1 MSWDGDK
8 RQRRRLVVWLV
19 VTLCVLAELVGVG
32 LLRASGANGLT
43 APIISPIGLPADPA
57 RERSAT
63 FMFTYDRTVA
73 FECTLD
79 GAATAACGLGLFG
92 SRTYPGPL
100 ALGRHTFEVR
110 AVTDTE
116 TSSPA
121 SYSWT
126 IAVPSADGD
135 TPGTSGSGSG
145 DSDAGS
151 SGDGGSSTEEPAS
164 FEIAGDVDGLA
175 PGITKP
181 IVLTLRNPNA
191 APIYVTAVAVDIAD
205 DSTPPGCASAPNI
218 ALEQPSGIT
227 ASSPVLVPGH
237 GTVVL
242 GHRPEAP
249 QISFLNRSWN
259 QDVCKGKS
267 FELAYSGSAHS

>member
-1 MSWDGDK
+1 MSFDGK

-43 APIISPIGLPADPA
+43 APIISSVGLPTDPA

-73 FECTLD
+73 FECMLD
-79 GAATAACGLGLFG
+79 GGATAACGVGLFG

-100 ALGRHTFEVR
+100 AVGRHTFEVR
-110 AVTDTE
+110 AVSGTK

-126 IAVPSADGD
+126 IVVPSPGGG
-135 TPGTSGSGSG
+135 TPGAGGGGSG
-145 DSDAGS
+145 DSGGGS
-151 SGDGGSSTEEPAS
+151 SGDGGSSTDERAS
-164 FEIAGDVDGLA
+164 FDIAGDVEGLA
-175 PGITKP
+175 PGVTKP

-191 APIYVTAVAVDIAD
+191 APIYVTEIAVEIAD
-205 DSTPPGCASAPNI
+205 ESTPPGCAAEPNI
-218 ALEQPSGIT
+218 ALDQPSGIT

-242 GHRPEAP
+242 GRHPQAP
-249 QISFLNRSWN
+249 RITFLNRPWN

-267 FELAYSGSAHS
+267 FALTYSGSAHS